1 LNNDHH
7 RNSANGWRFE
17 GLPWKLFRQHIA
29 VRYVSVHNRP
39 FFRLRGLS
47 RNVVKVELLKHNLAI
62 EPDLQNFLHF
72 VLMAVKDLGGN
83 AFVGASSTVG
93 LVQRLR
99 AAGAAS
105 GYPLE
110 ARLLLEKAHL
120 KVEWGEAGSE
130 MIVKLKKLPP
140 VQVMANL
147 RREFQQSTKTVDP
160 AILLKRNAE
169 MVRYLD
175 ETRAHTEKE
184 IALMQQA
191 LAEHQEELRE
201 SLRQA
206 ETDPLTGL
214 YNRRAFDEKIE
225 LAFRRVLRQGNEALS
240 LVLLDLDFFKQVN
253 DEHGHQFGDA
263 YLNKAAH
270 AMLDAIRCDVDM
282 AFRTGGDEFAM
293 LLFANATASC
303 KRALEVLKAMNNRI
317 SIGIATIS
325 GESSQFEKTADFI
338 RCADDALYQAKR
350 SGRGRVVVSACQ
362 REGFAGCAEHCIEFK
377 NDAKRA

>member
-1 LNNDHH
+1 V
-7 RNSANGWRFE
+7 AT
-17 GLPWKLFRQHIA
+17 
-29 VRYVSVHNRP
+29 
-39 FFRLRGLS
+39 
-47 RNVVKVELLKHNLAI
+47 VELLKQNLAI

-72 VLMAVKDLGGN
+72 VLTAVKDLGGN
-83 AFVGASSTVG
+83 TFVGASATVS

-99 AAGAAS
+99 ADGAAS
-105 GYPLE
+105 GYPLP
-110 ARLLLEKAHL
+110 ARLLLEGTYL
-120 KVEWGEAGSE
+120 KVEWGEVGSE
-130 MIVKLKKLPP
+130 IIVTLKKLPP
-140 VQVMANL
+140 AQVTATL
-147 RREFQQSTKTVDP
+147 HHEFQQSTETVDP

-175 ETRAHTEKE
+175 ETRARTEKE
-184 IALMQQA
+184 IVLMQQA
-191 LAEHQEELRE
+191 LAKRQEELRE

-206 ETDPLTGL
+206 ETDPLTSL

-225 LAFRRVLRQGNEALS
+225 VAFRRVLRQGNEELS

-263 YLNKAAH
+263 YLNKAAQ

-293 LLFANATASC
+293 LLFADGAASC
-303 KRALEVLKAMNNRI
+303 KRALEVLKAMNNKV

-325 GESSQFEKTADFI
+325 SESRQFEKTADFI

-350 SGRGRVVVSACQ
+350 SGRGRVVVSACR
-362 REGFAGCAEHCIEFK
+362 REGFVGCAEYCIEFEK
-377 NDAKRA
+377 YAKRA